1 MIYRTFQLFIEHRE
15 TGSFWVAILDGN
27 VRKEHP
33 DALEAIIRTGVCED
47 KGTVLYKERYY
58 FVNLLMVLSLTADD
72 RDDPK

>member
-47 KGTVLYKERYY
+47 KGTA
-58 FVNLLMVLSLTADD
+58 SLIAKDCGYD
-72 RDDPK
+72 FKP